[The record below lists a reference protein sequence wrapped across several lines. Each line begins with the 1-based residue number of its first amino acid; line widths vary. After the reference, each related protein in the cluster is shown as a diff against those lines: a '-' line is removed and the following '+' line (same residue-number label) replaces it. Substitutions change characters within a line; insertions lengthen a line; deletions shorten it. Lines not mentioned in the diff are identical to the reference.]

1 MAHVES
7 AHDAI
12 ERRRGRSV
20 RTILKLLDRSG
31 MRMDV
36 QALLRST
43 VLDEVNAL
51 AELSHTLLDTVA
63 GDDVIVNELYVEA
76 LEPPGSV
83 CNGR

>member
-1 MAHVES
+1 MAQITS

-12 ERRRGRSV
+12 EHRRGRTV

-43 VLDEVNAL
+43 IVEEVDAL
-51 AELSHTLLDTVA
+51 AALSHVLLDTVA
-63 GDDVIVNELYVEA
+63 GDDVIVNDLYVEA
-76 LEPPGSV
+76 LD
-83 CNGR
+83 RADRH